1 MVPRPHRHP
10 HLRTVGQ
17 QPLLLPSTASAV
29 VALINHTGS
38 AVDTYSYDPYGNTR
52 TSTGTTFNPFH
63 YTGGYHDPSGLYHYG
78 ARCYDPTLRRF
89 TQQDLTGQETN
100 LYTYPGNDPVN
111 GIDPSGQFSFGGVLA
126 GLSGLLAIDY
136 PTVKI
141 LGDVVAEIGAVGTET
156 GYWEAALAKLS
167 LPGAVPF
174 LLIDMGLVGPPLRF
188 GCDSAARFAVVGVGC
203 GCWRTWQPVGLWA
216 RPSHMRL
223 LVAVVAS
230 AVVTTAASL
239 TVEERF
245 AIVPEWLLD
254 ADVSDAAIRLYAVLL
269 RYGQSSGARM
279 PGRATLARRL
289 RKKSVDTIDRA
300 MRELVDIG
308 AVVVEHRYDGP
319 QRLTNRYHLHARRP
333 GGVSNDFDA
342 SSGGGRVNAATP
354 KESDQPDLADA
365 AGGGR
370 KYAAGVAAPVRH
382 NPKHFTQ
389 STTTSPQPPAATA
402 DERNL
407 WRAEEDRFLQSLGI
421 ADADAYAAEIGALRR
436 DAGHAGGLM
445 NLHSVIRARSR
456 LRSEHV
462 IGCRDELQ
470 MRHRG
475 HVGSE
480 QRRGKPL
487 GREFAGGVAVQVQ
500 RADGDRA
507 DAQRE
512 CKERADP
519 GRRQV
524 AQRRPPG

>member
-1 MVPRPHRHP
+1 
-10 HLRTVGQ
+10 
-17 QPLLLPSTASAV
+17 
-29 VALINHTGS
+29 
-38 AVDTYSYDPYGNTR
+38 
-52 TSTGTTFNPFH
+52 
-63 YTGGYHDPSGLYHYG
+63 
-78 ARCYDPTLRRF
+78 
-89 TQQDLTGQETN
+89 
-100 LYTYPGNDPVN
+100 
-111 GIDPSGQFSFGGVLA
+111 
-126 GLSGLLAIDY
+126 
-136 PTVKI
+136 
-141 LGDVVAEIGAVGTET
+141 
-156 GYWEAALAKLS
+156 
-167 LPGAVPF
+167 
-174 LLIDMGLVGPPLRF
+174 
-188 GCDSAARFAVVGVGC
+188 
-203 GCWRTWQPVGLWA
+203 
-216 RPSHMRL
+216 MRL

-487 GREFAGGVAVQVQ
+487 GREFAGVSRYRSSAPTVIAPMRNGNAKSA
-500 RADGDRA
+500 RTP
-507 DAQRE
+507 DAGRSP
-512 CKERADP
+512 KGTHLARSTPSERSKSAMSTGEPDVTASMQGP
-519 GRRQV
+519 TPVVSCRSSMPAARSSV
-524 AQRRPPG
+524 AQTVPRLPASVSIEIPAPRHIRRISTHNWHSRCGPLGRPPRRSRAAVAKAVDQTPERTRGEAVTCSFALLVTASLAQSRLRRRPCATREACRRPATGHSLSVP